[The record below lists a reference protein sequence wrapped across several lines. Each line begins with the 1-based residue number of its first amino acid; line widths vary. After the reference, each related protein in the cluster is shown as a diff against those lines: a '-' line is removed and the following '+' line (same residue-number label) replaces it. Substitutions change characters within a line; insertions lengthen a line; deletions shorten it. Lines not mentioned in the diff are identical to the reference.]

1 MDQTALRKSPSSL
14 ENPFQY
20 LMHCVGKELLDVD
33 IFDTPLPLNSAL
45 ADPALLS
52 SFSGLFYASWPNMH
66 VVTLEGPSII
76 TPLKK
81 RPWLSI
87 LHVISGEITI
97 HQNNAVLSG
106 SAGDCFFIAQS
117 PALWKSSAYNVISI
131 SIAPEQIFASLKSL
145 KLGDFVSA
153 EYAGGWDLAKSSVM
167 NANEGIAEAS
177 MLSTL
182 HHLLT
187 ITSELVV
194 NHPNLQILLG
204 LTDQLSLLTALI
216 ACPELNRALFSER
229 KEIRVGGIEEALNH
243 LIDYMLANLSEPLN
257 LGILEEYSHY
267 SRRSLQYAFRQRF
280 GCTIT
285 QWIRTKRLD
294 LAFQKIKT
302 SRIGD
307 SVSSVAHACGYRSS
321 SLFSIEFQSRF
332 HVKPSVMMREH
343 KISSDLEK

>member
-1 MDQTALRKSPSSL
+1 
-14 ENPFQY
+14 
-20 LMHCVGKELLDVD
+20 MHCVEKESLNVD
-33 IFDTPLPLNSAL
+33 IFDTPLPLSSAR

-52 SFSGLFYASWPNMH
+52 SFSGLFHASWPNMH
-66 VVTLEGPSII
+66 MVALEGPSII

-97 HQNNAVLSG
+97 HQNNAVLCG

-117 PALWKSSAYNVISI
+117 AALWKSSAYNVVSI
-131 SIAPEQIFASLKSL
+131 SVAPEQIFASLKSL
-145 KLGDFVSA
+145 KFGDLISS
-153 EYAGGWDLAKSSVM
+153 EHPGGWDLSKPSIM
-167 NANEGIAEAS
+167 NATDGITGAS

-182 HHLLT
+182 RHLLS

-194 NHPNLQILLG
+194 NHPNLEILLG
-204 LTDQLSLLTALI
+204 VTDQLSLLTALI

-229 KEIRVGGIEEALNH
+229 KEIRIGGIEEALNH

-257 LGILEEYSHY
+257 LSILEEHSHY

-294 LAFQKIKT
+294 LAYQKIKT
-302 SRIGD
+302 ARMGD
-307 SVSSVAHACGYRSS
+307 SVSNIAHACGYRSS

-332 HVKPSVMMREH
+332 HVKPSVLMREH
-343 KISSDLEK
+343 KNSPELEK